1 MGDHASIDDFV
12 AWFRAASPYIHAHR
26 GQTFVI
32 GFGGTAVE
40 QQHFAHFLHDVALLS
55 SLGIRVVLVHG
66 ARHQIEARAGTGGI
80 PLRRHRGLT
89 VTDEAL
95 LPLVLETVGALRLR
109 IEALLSMGLPSSPM
123 AGARVR
129 VASGNFVTARPLGVV
144 DGVDYGHTGCVRRVD
159 GGAIRHHLDAG
170 EVVLIPPL
178 GYSPSGEVFNLGYR
192 ELAVAVASELAAG
205 KLILLTEGAAPLPPQ
220 LTLGEA
226 RRRLPGL
233 GEDHPL
239 NWAVRACESGIG
251 RVHLV
256 GQERDGALLAELFTR
271 DGAGTLVSVSP
282 YDDMRQA
289 RVDDVPGILEL
300 LEPLERSGV
309 LVRRS
314 REKLETEIDRFTVLV
329 RDGAIIGCA
338 ALYPFP
344 EQESGELAC
353 LVVHPD
359 YRRQGFGEA
368 LLQAIERQARAQG
381 LRTLVL
387 LSTRTGQWFKER
399 GFEPAGL
406 EVLPP
411 ERRRLYNYQRGS
423 RVFLRRLE

>member
-1 MGDHASIDDFV
+1 MAELASTPDFV

-32 GFGGTAVE
+32 GFGGAAVE
-40 QQHFAHFLHDVALLS
+40 RQHFTHFLHDVALLS

-66 ARHQIEARAGTGGI
+66 ARPQIEARATACG
-80 PLRRHRGLT
+80 LELHRHRGLT

-95 LPLVLETVGALRLR
+95 LPLVMETVGALRLR
-109 IEALLSMGLPSSPM
+109 IEALLSMGLPNSPM
-123 AGARVR
+123 AGARLR
-129 VASGNFVTARPLGVV
+129 VASGNFVTARPLGVME
-144 DGVDYGHTGCVRRVD
+144 GTDYGHTGCVRRVD
-159 GGAIRHHLDAG
+159 GSALRHHLDAG
-170 EVVLIPPL
+170 ELVLVPPI

-192 ELAVAVASELAAG
+192 ELAVAVACELAAG
-205 KLILLTEGAAPLPPQ
+205 KMILLTEGGEPLPPQ

-226 RRRLPGL
+226 RRRLSSL
-233 GEDHPL
+233 GPDHPL
-239 NWAVRACESGIG
+239 NWAVRACEGGVG

-256 GQERDGALLAELFTR
+256 DQETDGALLAELFTR

-282 YDDMRQA
+282 YDDMRPA
-289 RVDDVPGILEL
+289 RIDDVAGILEL

-314 REKLETEIDRFTVLV
+314 REKLETEIGRFTVLV

-344 EQESGELAC
+344 EQETGELAC

-368 LLQAIERQARAQG
+368 LLQEIERQARTRG
-381 LRTLVL
+381 LRRLVL

-399 GFEPAGL
+399 GFEPADL
-406 EVLPP
+406 EMLPP
-411 ERRRLYNYQRGS
+411 ERRQLYNYQRGS
-423 RVFLRRLE
+423 RVFLRQLD